1 MKIIFAG
8 TPDFAAKHLEIVL
21 HSKHE
26 VLSVLTQPDRE
37 SGRGKK
43 INLSPVKQTALDNNI
58 DVYQPESLKT
68 KEVFDKLKN
77 IDPDLIL
84 VVAYGLLLPKDILE
98 LPKFGCVNIH
108 ASLLPRWRGASPMEH
123 AIMSGDKNIGVSYME
138 MSQGLDEGPVYEMHE
153 CSLEQNDTLS
163 TVEERFIQLSEKK
176 LVSFLDN
183 LESGTIKH
191 QAQDETK
198 ATFSPKIDKRL
209 LQIDWQ
215 GNSSTE
221 IIRKINALSSKYGTH
236 TFLGGKRI
244 KIHRAQNFESDVNL
258 DPGYISIKD
267 DQLVVFCKDASAIL
281 IEQVQMEGKNIVSGK
296 DFIAGYIGLIRENEN
311 FPRNKVMG

>member
-43 INLSPVKQTALDNNI
+43 INLSPVKQTALDNDI

-77 IDPDLIL
+77 TDPDLIL

-123 AIMSGDKNIGVSYME
+123 AIMSGDKNIGISYME

-183 LESGTIKH
+183 LESGTINH

-281 IEQVQMEGKNIVSGK
+281 IEQVQMEGKNKVSGK

-311 FPRNKVMG
+311 FELTIQ

>member
-8 TPDFAAKHLEIVL
+8 TPNFAAKHLEIIL
-21 HSKHE
+21 QSKHK

-43 INLSPVKQTALDNNI
+43 INLSPVKQTALDNDI

-77 IDPDLIL
+77 TDPDLIL

-123 AIMSGDKNIGVSYME
+123 AIMSGDKNLGISYME

-153 CSLEQNDTLS
+153 CPLEQNDTLS
-163 TVEERFIQLSEKK
+163 RVEEKFIQLSEKK

-191 QAQDETK
+191 QAQDETN

-281 IEQVQMEGKNIVSGK
+281 IEQVQMEGKNKVSGK
-296 DFIAGYIGLIRENEN
+296 DFMAGYISLIRENEK
-311 FPRNKVMG
+311 FELTIQ

>member
-68 KEVFDKLKN
+68 KGVFDKLKN

-281 IEQVQMEGKNIVSGK
+281 IEQVQMEGKNKVSGK
-296 DFIAGYIGLIRENEN
+296 DFIAGHISLIRENEN
-311 FPRNKVMG
+311 FELTIQ

>member
-8 TPDFAAKHLEIVL
+8 TRDFAAKHLEIVL

-43 INLSPVKQTALDNNI
+43 INLSPVKQTALDNDI

-77 IDPDLIL
+77 TDPDLIL

-123 AIMSGDKNIGVSYME
+123 AIMSGDKIIGISYME

-153 CSLEQNDTLS
+153 CPLGQNDTLS
-163 TVEERFIQLSEKK
+163 MVEEKFIQLSEKK

-183 LESGTIKH
+183 LESGTINH

-221 IIRKINALSSKYGTH
+221 IIRKINALGSKYGTH

-244 KIHRAQNFESDVNL
+244 KIHKAQIFESDINL

-281 IEQVQMEGKNIVSGK
+281 IEQVQMEGKNKVSGK

-311 FPRNKVMG
+311 FELTIQ

>member
-77 IDPDLIL
+77 TDPDLIL

-123 AIMSGDKNIGVSYME
+123 AIMSGDKNIGISYME
-138 MSQGLDEGPVYEMHE
+138 MSQGLEEGPVYEMHE
-153 CSLEQNDTLS
+153 CPLEQNDTLS
-163 TVEERFIQLSEKK
+163 RVEEKFIQLSEKK

-215 GNSSTE
+215 GNSSIE

-281 IEQVQMEGKNIVSGK
+281 IEQVQMEGKNKVSGK

-311 FPRNKVMG
+311 FELTIQ

>member
-43 INLSPVKQTALDNNI
+43 INLSPVKQTALDNDI

-77 IDPDLIL
+77 TDPDLIL

-153 CSLEQNDTLS
+153 CPLEQNDTLS
-163 TVEERFIQLSEKK
+163 RVEEKFIQLSEKK

-183 LESGTIKH
+183 LESGTINH

-209 LQIDWQ
+209 LQIDWR
-215 GNSSTE
+215 GNSSKE
-221 IIRKINALSSKYGTH
+221 IIRKINALSSKYGTY

-281 IEQVQMEGKNIVSGK
+281 IEQVQMEGKNKVSGK

-311 FPRNKVMG
+311 FELTIQ

>member
-43 INLSPVKQTALDNNI
+43 INLSPVKQTALDNDI
-58 DVYQPESLKT
+58 DVYQPETLKT

-77 IDPDLIL
+77 TDPDLIL

-123 AIMSGDKNIGVSYME
+123 AIMSGDKNIGISYME

-153 CSLEQNDTLS
+153 CPLEQNDTLS
-163 TVEERFIQLSEKK
+163 RVEEKFIQLSEKK

-191 QAQDETK
+191 QAQDGTK

-267 DQLVVFCKDASAIL
+267 DQLVVFCNDASAIL
-281 IEQVQMEGKNIVSGK
+281 IEQVQMEGKNKVSGK

-311 FPRNKVMG
+311 FELTIQ

>member
-43 INLSPVKQTALDNNI
+43 INLSPVKQTALDNDI
-58 DVYQPESLKT
+58 DVYQPESLKS
-68 KEVFDKLKN
+68 KEVFGKLKN
-77 IDPDLIL
+77 TDPDLIL
-84 VVAYGLLLPKDILE
+84 VVAYGLLLPKDILA

-123 AIMSGDKNIGVSYME
+123 AIMSGDKNIGISYME

-153 CSLEQNDTLS
+153 CPLEQNDTLS
-163 TVEERFIQLSEKK
+163 RVEEKFIQLSEKK

-244 KIHRAQNFESDVNL
+244 KIHKAQSFESDIIL

-281 IEQVQMEGKNIVSGK
+281 IEQVQMEGKNKVSGK
-296 DFIAGYIGLIRENEN
+296 DFIAGYIDLIRENEN
-311 FPRNKVMG
+311 FELTIQ

>member
-68 KEVFDKLKN
+68 KGVFDKLKN

-281 IEQVQMEGKNIVSGK
+281 IEQVQMEGKNKVSGK
-296 DFIAGYIGLIRENEN
+296 DFIAGYIGQIRENEN
-311 FPRNKVMG
+311 FELTIQ

>member
-43 INLSPVKQTALDNNI
+43 INLSPVKKTALDNGI

-68 KEVFDKLKN
+68 KEVFNKLKN
-77 IDPDLIL
+77 TDPDLIL

-123 AIMSGDKNIGVSYME
+123 AIMSGDKNIGISYME

-153 CSLEQNDTLS
+153 CPLEQNDTLS
-163 TVEERFIQLSEKK
+163 TVEEKFIQLSEKK

-183 LESGTIKH
+183 LQSGTIKH

-221 IIRKINALSSKYGTH
+221 IIRKINALSSKYGVH

-244 KIHRAQNFESDVNL
+244 KIHKAQNFESDVNL

-281 IEQVQMEGKNIVSGK
+281 IEQVQMEGKNKVSGK

-311 FPRNKVMG
+311 FELTIQ

>member
-43 INLSPVKQTALDNNI
+43 INLSPVKQTALDNDI
-58 DVYQPESLKT
+58 HVYQPESLKS
-68 KEVFDKLKN
+68 KEVFGKLKN
-77 IDPDLIL
+77 TDPDLIL
-84 VVAYGLLLPKDILE
+84 VVAYGLLLPKDILA

-123 AIMSGDKNIGVSYME
+123 AIMSGDKNIGISYME

-153 CSLEQNDTLS
+153 CPLEQNDTLS
-163 TVEERFIQLSEKK
+163 RVEEKFIQLSEKK

-183 LESGTIKH
+183 LESGTINH

-267 DQLVVFCKDASAIL
+267 NQLVVFCKDASAIL
-281 IEQVQMEGKNIVSGK
+281 IEQVQMEGKNKVSGK

-311 FPRNKVMG
+311 FELTIQ

>member
-43 INLSPVKQTALDNNI
+43 INLSPVKQTALDNDL

-77 IDPDLIL
+77 TDPDLIL

-98 LPKFGCVNIH
+98 MPKFGCVNIH

-123 AIMSGDKNIGVSYME
+123 AIMSGDKNIGISYME

-153 CSLEQNDTLS
+153 CPLEQNDTLS
-163 TVEERFIQLSEKK
+163 KVEEKFIQLSEKK

-221 IIRKINALSSKYGTH
+221 IIRKINALSSKYGVH

-281 IEQVQMEGKNIVSGK
+281 IEQVQMEGKNKVSGK

-311 FPRNKVMG
+311 FELTIQ

>member
-43 INLSPVKQTALDNNI
+43 INLSPVKQTALDNDL

-123 AIMSGDKNIGVSYME
+123 AIMSGDKNIGISYME

-153 CSLEQNDTLS
+153 CPLEQNDTLS
-163 TVEERFIQLSEKK
+163 RVEEKFIQLSEKK
-176 LVSFLDN
+176 LVSFLN
-183 LESGTIKH
+183 KLESGTIKH

-281 IEQVQMEGKNIVSGK
+281 IEQVQMEGKNKVSGK

-311 FPRNKVMG
+311 FELTIQ

>member
-43 INLSPVKQTALDNNI
+43 INLSPVKQTALDNHI

-77 IDPDLIL
+77 TDPDLIL
-84 VVAYGLLLPKDILE
+84 VVAYGLLLPKDILK

-123 AIMSGDKNIGVSYME
+123 AIMSGDKNIGISYME

-153 CSLEQNDTLS
+153 CPLEQNDTLS
-163 TVEERFIQLSEKK
+163 RVEEKFIQLSEKK

-183 LESGTIKH
+183 LESGTINH

-281 IEQVQMEGKNIVSGK
+281 IEQVQMEGKNKVSGK

-311 FPRNKVMG
+311 FELTIQ

>member
-43 INLSPVKQTALDNNI
+43 INLSPVKQTALDNDI

-77 IDPDLIL
+77 TDPDLIL

-123 AIMSGDKNIGVSYME
+123 AIMSGDKNIGISYME

-153 CSLEQNDTLS
+153 CPLEQNDTLS
-163 TVEERFIQLSEKK
+163 RVEEKFIQLSEKK

-244 KIHRAQNFESDVNL
+244 KIHKAQNFESDVNL

-281 IEQVQMEGKNIVSGK
+281 IEQVQMEGKNKVSGK

-311 FPRNKVMG
+311 FELTIQ

>member
-43 INLSPVKQTALDNNI
+43 INLSPVKQTALDNDI

-77 IDPDLIL
+77 TDPDLIL

-123 AIMSGDKNIGVSYME
+123 AIMSGDKNIGISYME

-153 CSLEQNDTLS
+153 CPLEQNDTLS
-163 TVEERFIQLSEKK
+163 KVEEKFIQLSEKK

-183 LESGTIKH
+183 LESGTINH

-258 DPGYISIKD
+258 DPGYISIED

-281 IEQVQMEGKNIVSGK
+281 IEQVQMEGKNKVSGK

-311 FPRNKVMG
+311 FELTIQ

>member
-43 INLSPVKQTALDNNI
+43 INLSPVKQTALDNDI

-77 IDPDLIL
+77 TDPDLIL
-84 VVAYGLLLPKDILE
+84 VVAYGLLVPKDILK

-123 AIMSGDKNIGVSYME
+123 AIMSGDKNIGISYME

-153 CSLEQNDTLS
+153 CPLEQNDTLS
-163 TVEERFIQLSEKK
+163 RVEEKFIQLSEKK
-176 LVSFLDN
+176 LVSFLDK

-198 ATFSPKIDKRL
+198 VTFSPKIEKKL

-215 GNSSTE
+215 GNSSIE

-244 KIHRAQNFESDVNL
+244 KIHKAQSFESDIILN
-258 DPGYISIKD
+258 PGYISIKD

-281 IEQVQMEGKNIVSGK
+281 IEQVQMEGKNKVSGK

-311 FPRNKVMG
+311 FELTIQ

>member
-311 FPRNKVMG
+311 FELTIQ

>member
-8 TPDFAAKHLEIVL
+8 TPNFAAKHLEIIL
-21 HSKHE
+21 QSKHK
-26 VLSVLTQPDRE
+26 VLSVLTQPDTE

-43 INLSPVKQTALDNNI
+43 INLSPVKQTALDNDI
-58 DVYQPESLKT
+58 DVYQPVSLKT
-68 KEVFDKLKN
+68 EEVFYKLKN
-77 IDPDLIL
+77 TDPDLIL

-123 AIMSGDKNIGVSYME
+123 AIMSGDNNIGISYME

-163 TVEERFIQLSEKK
+163 SVEEKFIQLSEKK
-176 LVSFLDN
+176 LVSFLDK

-198 ATFSPKIDKRL
+198 VTFSPKIEKKL

-215 GNSSTE
+215 GNSSIE

-244 KIHRAQNFESDVNL
+244 KIHKAQSFESDIIL

-281 IEQVQMEGKNIVSGK
+281 IEQVQMEGKNKVSGK

-311 FPRNKVMG
+311 FELTIQ

>member
-21 HSKHE
+21 HSRHE

-43 INLSPVKQTALDNNI
+43 INLSPVKQTALDNDI

-68 KEVFDKLKN
+68 KGVFDKLKN
-77 IDPDLIL
+77 TDPDLIL

-123 AIMSGDKNIGVSYME
+123 AIMSGDKNIGISYME

-153 CSLEQNDTLS
+153 CPLEQNDTLS
-163 TVEERFIQLSEKK
+163 RVEEKFIQLSEKK
-176 LVSFLDN
+176 ISFLFGWPRIWN
-183 LESGTIKH
+183 YQASSSG
-191 QAQDETK
+191 
-198 ATFSPKIDKRL
+198 
-209 LQIDWQ
+209 
-215 GNSSTE
+215 
-221 IIRKINALSSKYGTH
+221 
-236 TFLGGKRI
+236 
-244 KIHRAQNFESDVNL
+244 
-258 DPGYISIKD
+258 
-267 DQLVVFCKDASAIL
+267 
-281 IEQVQMEGKNIVSGK
+281 
-296 DFIAGYIGLIRENEN
+296 
-311 FPRNKVMG
+311 RN

>member
-21 HSKHE
+21 QSKHE

-43 INLSPVKQTALDNNI
+43 INLSPVKQTALDNDI
-58 DVYQPESLKT
+58 DVYQPESLKS
-68 KEVFDKLKN
+68 KEVFGKLKN
-77 IDPDLIL
+77 TDPDLIL
-84 VVAYGLLLPKDILE
+84 VVAYGLLLPKDILA

-123 AIMSGDKNIGVSYME
+123 AIMSGDKNIGISYME

-153 CSLEQNDTLS
+153 CPLEQNDTLS
-163 TVEERFIQLSEKK
+163 KVEEKFIQLSEKK

-191 QAQDETK
+191 QAQDENK
-198 ATFSPKIDKRL
+198 ATFSPKIDKKL

-244 KIHRAQNFESDVNL
+244 KIHKAQSIESDINL

-267 DQLVVFCKDASAIL
+267 DQLVVFCKDASAVL
-281 IEQVQMEGKNIVSGK
+281 IEQVQMEGKNKVSGK
-296 DFIAGYIGLIRENEN
+296 DFISGYISLIRENEN
-311 FPRNKVMG
+311 FELTIQ

>member
-21 HSKHE
+21 NSKHE
-26 VLSVLTQPDRE
+26 VLSVLTQPDRK

-43 INLSPVKQTALDNNI
+43 INFSPVKQTALDNGI
-58 DVYQPESLKT
+58 SIYQPESLGIEK
-68 KEVFDKLKN
+68 VFSDLKN
-77 IDPDLIL
+77 ITPDLIL
-84 VVAYGLLLPKDILE
+84 VVAYGLLVPKNILE
-98 LPKFGCVNIH
+98 LRKHGCVNIH

-123 AIMSGDKNIGVSYME
+123 AIMSGDKNIGISYME
-138 MSQGLDEGPVYEMHE
+138 MSEGLDEGPVYEMHE
-153 CSLEQNDTLS
+153 CPLEQNDTLS
-163 TVEERFIQLSEKK
+163 TVEEKFIKLSEKK

-183 LESGTIKH
+183 LQSGTIKH

-221 IIRKINALSSKYGTH
+221 IIRKINALSSKYGVH

-244 KIHRAQNFESDVNL
+244 KIHRAQSFESDINL

-281 IEQVQMEGKNIVSGK
+281 IEQVQMEGKNKVSGK

-311 FPRNKVMG
+311 FELTIQ

>member
-8 TPDFAAKHLEIVL
+8 TPEFAAKHLEIVL

-43 INLSPVKQTALDNNI
+43 INQSPVKQTALDNAI

-77 IDPDLIL
+77 TDPDLIL

-123 AIMSGDKNIGVSYME
+123 AIMSGDKNIGISYME

-153 CSLEQNDTLS
+153 CPLEQNDTLS
-163 TVEERFIQLSEKK
+163 RVEEKFIQLSEKK
-176 LVSFLDN
+176 LVSFGR
-183 LESGTIKH
+183 SHPKVIK
-191 QAQDETK
+191 
-198 ATFSPKIDKRL
+198 IV
-209 LQIDWQ
+209 
-215 GNSSTE
+215 G
-221 IIRKINALSSKYGTH
+221 IRK
-236 TFLGGKRI
+236 
-244 KIHRAQNFESDVNL
+244 
-258 DPGYISIKD
+258 
-267 DQLVVFCKDASAIL
+267 
-281 IEQVQMEGKNIVSGK
+281 
-296 DFIAGYIGLIRENEN
+296 DFFYL
-311 FPRNKVMG
+311 

>member
-21 HSKHE
+21 HSKHK

-43 INLSPVKQTALDNNI
+43 INLSPVKQTALDNDI

-68 KEVFDKLKN
+68 KGVFDKLKN
-77 IDPDLIL
+77 TDPDLIL

-123 AIMSGDKNIGVSYME
+123 AIMSGDKNIGISYME

-153 CSLEQNDTLS
+153 CPLEQNDTLS
-163 TVEERFIQLSEKK
+163 RVEEKFIQLSEKK

-221 IIRKINALSSKYGTH
+221 IIRKINALSSKYGVH

-244 KIHRAQNFESDVNL
+244 KIHRAQRFESDINL

-281 IEQVQMEGKNIVSGK
+281 IEQVQMEGKNKVSGK

-311 FPRNKVMG
+311 FELTIQ

>member
-21 HSKHE
+21 QSKHE

-43 INLSPVKQTALDNNI
+43 INLSPVKKTALDNGI

-68 KEVFDKLKN
+68 KEVFNKLKN
-77 IDPDLIL
+77 TDPDLIL
-84 VVAYGLLLPKDILE
+84 VVAYGLLLPKGILE

-108 ASLLPRWRGASPMEH
+108 ASVLPKWRGASPMEH
-123 AIMSGDKNIGVSYME
+123 AIMSGDKNIGISYME

-153 CSLEQNDTLS
+153 CPLEQNDTLS
-163 TVEERFIQLSEKK
+163 KVEEKFIQLSEKK

-198 ATFSPKIDKRL
+198 ATFSTKIDKKL

-221 IIRKINALSSKYGTH
+221 IVRKINALSSKYGTH

-281 IEQVQMEGKNIVSGK
+281 IEQVQMEGKNKVSGK

-311 FPRNKVMG
+311 FELTIQ